1 MREDR
6 LIGQKLAQV
15 YYRLPKVHRKSL
27 LCRMRIER
35 KQQAPSLQEK
45 PEWTSISAVLEGRT
59 AVAHDSRS
67 AGYPGAAAVSFFA
80 SASSSFAGC

>member
-1 MREDR
+1 
-6 LIGQKLAQV
+6 
-15 YYRLPKVHRKSL
+15 
-27 LCRMRIER
+27 MRIER

-45 PEWTSISAVLEGRT
+45 PEWTSISVLEGRT

-67 AGYPGAAAVSFFA
+67 ASYPGAAVASFFA